1 MQSARLTDE
10 QERQIAAAL
19 ETTPDLLPFL
29 PELLADIWALGS
41 WPAVIVEMLDT
52 RGLSHSTRVLDLG
65 CGKGAVG
72 IRLAR
77 DLGFRVLGV
86 DLFEPFIR
94 EARERAR
101 GENLDDRCEFRV
113 ADARDLLMSGGE
125 FDVVVWAALGGA
137 LGSFDRC
144 VGQLRQVVR
153 PDGYIVID
161 DGFYVSEHAIVRN
174 GYDHY
179 TSREET
185 HRLLTQHGDELL
197 QETVIPRSEVETCN
211 RENNRCIQARAKG
224 LTERFPEHAERL
236 AGYVDSQVAEC
247 EILESSIAAAVW
259 LLQCGDEERRV
270 PGSRF

>member
-1 MQSARLTDE
+1 MHCARLTDE

-29 PELLADIWALGS
+29 SELLADIWALGS
-41 WPAVIVEMLDT
+41 WPAVIAEMLDA
-52 RGLSHSTRVLDLG
+52 RGLPRSTRVLDLG

-77 DLGFRVLGV
+77 DLGFAVLGV

-94 EARERAR
+94 EARERGR
-101 GENLDDRCEFRV
+101 REGVDDRCEFRV
-113 ADARDLLMSGGE
+113 ADARDLLMSGAA
-125 FDVVVWAALGGA
+125 FDVVTWAALGGA

-144 VGQLRQVVR
+144 VGQLRRIVR

-161 DGFYVSEHAIVRN
+161 DGFLVSEHAMVRN

-197 QETVIPRSEVETCN
+197 EETLVPRSEVEACN
-211 RENNRCIQARAKG
+211 RDNNRCIQARAKG
-224 LTERFPEHAERL
+224 LTERFPEHADRL
-236 AGYVDSQVAEC
+236 AGYVESQVAEC
-247 EILESSIAAAVW
+247 EVLESSIVAAVW
-259 LLQCGDEERRV
+259 LLKRGE
-270 PGSRF
+270 